1 MSEKVVT
8 ISLSSLNSHLANERT
23 HLSYLRTSLSMI
35 SFGVTLNR
43 FSTYL
48 KHIDH
53 QSVRPMLH
61 HTALF
66 GIAMVILG
74 ILLQFWSVLRYRQ
87 VYDDITQST
96 FKNPVRFVILM
107 TATIMILGLFAVFFM
122 ISSGNGVV
130 D

>member
-1 MSEKVVT
+1 
-8 ISLSSLNSHLANERT
+8 
-23 HLSYLRTSLSMI
+23 
-35 SFGVTLNR
+35 
-43 FSTYL
+43 
-48 KHIDH
+48 
-53 QSVRPMLH
+53 MLH

>member
-1 MSEKVVT
+1 
-8 ISLSSLNSHLANERT
+8 
-23 HLSYLRTSLSMI
+23 MI

-48 KHIDH
+48 KNIDH

-61 HTALF
+61 NTALF

-87 VYDDITQST
+87 VYNDITQST
-96 FKNPVRFVILM
+96 FKNPVRFVLLM

>member
-1 MSEKVVT
+1 MIEKNAS
-8 ISLSSLNSHLANERT
+8 ISLSNLNSHLANERT

-43 FSTYL
+43 LSTYL
-48 KHIDH
+48 KQID
-53 QSVRPMLH
+53 QESTRLMLN

-74 ILLQFWSVLRYRQ
+74 ILVQFWSVIRYRQ
-87 VYDDITQST
+87 VYDDINRST
-96 FKNPVRFVILM
+96 FKNPIRFVILM
-107 TATIMILGLFAVFFM
+107 TATIMILGLLAVYFM
-122 ISSGNGVV
+122 ISSGNGML